1 MDSTKD
7 QKKNAER
14 LARVRENQ
22 RKSRAR
28 KQEYVNELEQRL
40 AVYKEQAHQKDIEHR
55 LVTQKVE
62 AENRHLRALLGSLGV
77 SSASVQQYLQEADTG
92 ANINRKVAIP
102 AIQRIEGENP
112 LSLSRRDVRRSNLL
126 MAVPRVYKE
135 EPETTELRAAVS
147 SACSST
153 VVQPMDQP
161 EAVRNACASTMVQP
175 TEEREAV
182 RSACAPTVVQP
193 TEERE
198 AVRSACA
205 PTVVQPTEEREAVRS
220 VCAPTAVQTTDQS
233 PKQAPQEEDP
243 ALCGCRTDR
252 ENPETVSD
260 EDVLNSTLCAIAEE
274 MINQYN
280 TKGID
285 VDEIRR
291 RIWSGF
297 RAGANGTGCR
307 VQNHILFQV
316 LDDISSDI

>member
-1 MDSTKD
+1 MDPTKD
-7 QKKNAER
+7 QKKNVER

-40 AVYKEQAHQKDIEHR
+40 AVCKEQAQQKDIEHR
-55 LVTQKVE
+55 LATQKVE
-62 AENRHLRALLGSLGV
+62 AENRHLKALLGSLGV

-92 ANINRKVAIP
+92 ANTNRKVAIP
-102 AIQRIEGENP
+102 AIQRVEGANP
-112 LSLSRRDVRRSNLL
+112 PSLSRDTRRSHLS

-135 EPETTELRAAVS
+135 ESEATELPPAVNGTC
-147 SACSST
+147 AST
-153 VVQPMDQP
+153 VVQPTDQP
-161 EAVRNACASTMVQP
+161 
-175 TEEREAV
+175 
-182 RSACAPTVVQP
+182 
-193 TEERE
+193 
-198 AVRSACA
+198 
-205 PTVVQPTEEREAVRS
+205 
-220 VCAPTAVQTTDQS
+220 
-233 PKQAPQEEDP
+233 PKQPPQEADP
-243 ALCGCRTDR
+243 ALCGCRSER
-252 ENPETVSD
+252 QNPETVSD

-316 LDDISSDI
+316 LDDISSDV